1 MEKYI
6 IELSRSEQEIT
17 SGGTRLPGNI
27 WELLGF
33 LWQSQYN
40 GFEANDFA
48 PAVMPYK

>member
-6 IELSRSEQEIT
+6 IELSGSEQEII
-17 SGGTRLPGNI
+17 SGGKRLPGNI